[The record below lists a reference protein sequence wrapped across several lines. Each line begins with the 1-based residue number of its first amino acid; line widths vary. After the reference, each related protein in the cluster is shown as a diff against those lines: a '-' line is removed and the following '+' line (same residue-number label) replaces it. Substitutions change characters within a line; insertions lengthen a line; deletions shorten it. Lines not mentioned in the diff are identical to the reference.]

1 MKIIALKGKNGSG
14 KSTVAAMLAKKLDEK
29 GISNKV
35 LSFAEPLKKIFNK
48 MSTQATGLEFDF
60 ENRGI
65 KTEFRKDL
73 EHIADA
79 IKSAFS
85 TNVFAEELVK
95 QIKDYDFQ
103 VSTGDIWE
111 TKPSFV
117 IVSDLRFDSEHF
129 ALANCIDND
138 WEDELVIVEIQNTLT
153 QNNPSEY
160 DLDLIPTNK
169 TLNFDSNIEVQISAL
184 IEELL

>member
-1 MKIIALKGKNGSG
+1 MIIIALKGKNGSG

-35 LSFAEPLKKIFNK
+35 LSFAEPLKRIASKTIKNIFK
-48 MSTQATGLEFDF
+48 EEVDWEDRVS
-60 ENRGI
+60 
-65 KTEFRKDL
+65 KDL
-73 EHIADA
+73 YRDKLEELADI
-79 IKSAFS
+79 IKESFS

-95 QIKDYDFQ
+95 KIKDYDFQ

-129 ALANCIDND
+129 ALANYIDND
-138 WEDELVIVEIQNTLT
+138 CEDELIVVEITNPLT
-153 QNNPSEY
+153 DNNPPEY
-160 DLDLIPTNK
+160 DEELIKADK
-169 TLNFDSNIEVQISAL
+169 TLIFGKDIEVQLDSL
-184 IEELL
+184 IKEIL

>member
-35 LSFAEPLKKIFNK
+35 LSFAEPLKKIVDKAFFPKKSPLNW
-48 MSTQATGLEFDF
+48 
-60 ENRGI
+60 ENRDEKEVG
-65 KTEFRKDL
+65 RNLL
-73 EHIADA
+73 ETTADA

-95 QIKDYDFQ
+95 KIKDYDFQ

-138 WEDELVIVEIQNTLT
+138 CEDELIVVEITNPLT
-153 QNNPSEY
+153 DNNLSEY
-160 DLDLIPTNK
+160 DLDLIKANK
-169 TLNFDSNIEVQISAL
+169 TLIFGKDIEVQLDSL
-184 IEELL
+184 IKEIL

>member
-29 GISNKV
+29 GVSNKV
-35 LSFAEPLKKIFNK
+35 LSFAEPLKKIVNYIYDDVI
-48 MSTQATGLEFDF
+48 DF
-60 ENRGI
+60 ENR
-65 KTEFRKDL
+65 KEKENNRNLL
-73 EHIADA
+73 ETTADA

-85 TNVFAEELVK
+85 TNVFAQELVK

-129 ALANCIDND
+129 ALANYTDND
-138 WEDELVIVEIQNTLT
+138 CEDELIVVEITNPLT
-153 QNNPSEY
+153 DNNPSEY
-160 DLDLIPTNK
+160 DEELIKANK
-169 TLNFDSNIEVQISAL
+169 TLIFGKDIEVQLDSL
-184 IEELL
+184 IKEIL

>member
-1 MKIIALKGKNGSG
+1 VVIIALKGKNGSG
-14 KSTVAAMLAKKLDEK
+14 KSTVAVMLAKKLDEK

-35 LSFAEPLKKIFNK
+35 LSFAEPLKKIVNYIYDDVI
-48 MSTQATGLEFDF
+48 DF
-60 ENRGI
+60 ENR
-65 KTEFRKDL
+65 KEKENNRNLL
-73 EHIADA
+73 ETTADA
-79 IKSAFS
+79 IKSSFS
-85 TNVFAEELVK
+85 FNPFAEELVK
-95 QIKDYDFQ
+95 KIKDYDFQ

-138 WEDELVIVEIQNTLT
+138 WEDELIVVEIQNILT

-160 DLDLIPTNK
+160 DLDLIKANK
-169 TLNFDSNIEVQISAL
+169 TLIFGKDIEAELDSL
-184 IEELL
+184 IKEIL

>member
-35 LSFAEPLKKIFNK
+35 LSFAEPLKKIVNYIYDDVI
-48 MSTQATGLEFDF
+48 DF
-60 ENRGI
+60 ENR
-65 KTEFRKDL
+65 KEKENNRNLL
-73 EHIADA
+73 ETTADA
-79 IKSAFS
+79 IKSSFS

-95 QIKDYDFQ
+95 KIKDYDFQ

-138 WEDELVIVEIQNTLT
+138 CEDELIVVEITNPLT
-153 QNNPSEY
+153 DNNPSEY
-160 DLDLIPTNK
+160 DLDLIKANK
-169 TLNFDSNIEVQISAL
+169 TLIFGKDIEVQLDSL
-184 IEELL
+184 IKEVL

>member
-1 MKIIALKGKNGSG
+1 MIIIALKGKNGSG

-35 LSFAEPLKKIFNK
+35 LSFAEPLKKIVNYIYDDVI
-48 MSTQATGLEFDF
+48 DF
-60 ENRGI
+60 ENR
-65 KTEFRKDL
+65 KEKENNRNLL
-73 EHIADA
+73 ETTADA
-79 IKSAFS
+79 IKSSFS
-85 TNVFAEELVK
+85 FNPFAEELVK

-138 WEDELVIVEIQNTLT
+138 WEDELIVVEIQNILT

-160 DLDLIPTNK
+160 DLDLIKANK
-169 TLNFDSNIEVQISAL
+169 TLIFGKDIEVQLDSL
-184 IEELL
+184 IKEIL